1 MICSS
6 ACRLL
11 LNSSG
16 AQLFTAKSGSLE
28 RGEGGGTD
36 GGQLLF
42 AVNCLLDLGFGFGV
56 GGSFLDFVN
65 RRFLET
71 FPPEF

>member
-1 MICSS
+1 MICSFSS

-16 AQLFTAKSGSLE
+16 AQLFTALNLE
-28 RGEGGGTD
+28 VWRGEREEGRRSI
-36 GGQLLF
+36 
-42 AVNCLLDLGFGFGV
+42 VLDLGFGFGF

-65 RRFLET
+65 LS
-71 FPPEF
+71 